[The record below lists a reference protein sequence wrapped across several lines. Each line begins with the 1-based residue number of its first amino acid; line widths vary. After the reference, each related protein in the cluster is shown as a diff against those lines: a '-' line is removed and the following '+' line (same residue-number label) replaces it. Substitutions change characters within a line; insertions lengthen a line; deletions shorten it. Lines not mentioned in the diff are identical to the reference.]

1 MRSKNKKKVAITFGL
16 LIMALTLFR
25 ENLFLE
31 INAILNGENIN
42 RANFYLFYDSLVS
55 YSTNQLI
62 QLKYIFTSLFII
74 LFITST
80 FLTINFW
87 FSSKSFNKITL
98 AVLGGFVALLFLS
111 FGIAKLVGSFYDVYF
126 VFRKATGFL
135 QSPLPLFIL
144 FSLFIYLNK
153 EIRK

>member
-1 MRSKNKKKVAITFGL
+1 MKSKNKKKVAIVFGL

-31 INAILNGENIN
+31 INAIINGENIN
-42 RANFYLFYDSLVS
+42 KANFYLFYDSLVT
-55 YSTNQLI
+55 YSSNQLI
-62 QLKYIFTSLFII
+62 QLKYIFTVLFIT

-80 FLTINFW
+80 FLTIHFW

-98 AVLGGFVALLFLS
+98 AVLGGFVVLLFFS

-126 VFRKATGFL
+126 VFRKAIGFL
-135 QSPLPLFIL
+135 QSPLPLFVF

-153 EIRK
+153 EIKR